1 MWETPGSGRS
11 PGEGNG
17 NPLQYSCLEIHG
29 WRSLVGY
36 SPWGRKESDTTE
48 QLHLHFLCML
58 VTVSL
63 CSPLST
69 PPKGTS
75 HEPLMMSWSSSCQQF
90 WHRGPIIWK
99 TIFPRMRSGGWFH
112 DDSNALAGR
121 GYFLWPMCSLDK
133 TLLAYALLHF
143 VLQKPDLPVTPGI
156 SWFPTLAL
164 HFLMMKM
171 TSFFGIRSRRYCM
184 SS

>member
-36 SPWGRKESDTTE
+36 SPWGRKESDMTE

-75 HEPLMMSWSSSCQQF
+75 HDPLMISWSTSCQQF

-112 DDSNALAGR
+112 DDSNALCLLCNV
-121 GYFLWPMCSLDK
+121 FLL
-133 TLLAYALLHF
+133 LLHH
-143 VLQKPDLPVTPGI
+143 
-156 SWFPTLAL
+156 L
-164 HFLMMKM
+164 HLR
-171 TSFFGIRSRRYCM
+171 SSGIRSWRLGTPEIENVWGTHISVAGLRLDGVLALGAA
-184 SS
+184 

>member
-36 SPWGRKESDTTE
+36 SPWGRKESDTTK

-75 HEPLMMSWSSSCQQF
+75 HDPLMISWSTSCQQF

-99 TIFPRMRSGGWFH
+99 TIFPWMRSRGWFL
-112 DDSNALAGR
+112 DDSNALCLLCNI
-121 GYFLWPMCSLDK
+121 FLL
-133 TLLAYALLHF
+133 LLHH
-143 VLQKPDLPVTPGI
+143 
-156 SWFPTLAL
+156 L
-164 HFLMMKM
+164 HLR
-171 TSFFGIRSRRYCM
+171 SSGIRSWRLGTPEIENV
-184 SS
+184 